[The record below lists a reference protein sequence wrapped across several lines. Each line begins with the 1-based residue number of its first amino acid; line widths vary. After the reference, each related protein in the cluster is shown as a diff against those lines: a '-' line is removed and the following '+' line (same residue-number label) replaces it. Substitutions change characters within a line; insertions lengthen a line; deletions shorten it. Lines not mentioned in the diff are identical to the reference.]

1 MRKLVEDS
9 FMSVIIPNNV
19 RTEITCNK
27 ETIRAMLDYEQM
39 IQMLS
44 NLFKNAVEAMPKGGK
59 LEVDVSETPS
69 DIVIKVKDSGVGIPT
84 ENRDK
89 LFTPFFTTKGIG
101 KGTGLGLATIYGI
114 VKMHKGK
121 IEVDSNTDHSK
132 GPTGTTFSVT
142 IPKDLDPTNE

>member
-1 MRKLVEDS
+1 
-9 FMSVIIPNNV
+9 
-19 RTEITCNK
+19 
-27 ETIRAMLDYEQM
+27 
-39 IQMLS
+39 MLS